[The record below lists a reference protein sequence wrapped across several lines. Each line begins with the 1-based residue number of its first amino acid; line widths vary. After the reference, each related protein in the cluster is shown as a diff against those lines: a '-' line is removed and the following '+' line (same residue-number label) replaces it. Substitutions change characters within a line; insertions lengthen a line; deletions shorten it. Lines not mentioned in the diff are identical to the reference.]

1 VSADDAAVVAALI
14 RPSVVE
20 MVTAVRG
27 ADTAEARALIAANF
41 VQTTF
46 LPAVPRGDQ
55 PWALGTLIG
64 CLAFHFAEMLD
75 AVPDADEWFR
85 QFALAIASDGAS
97 EDISG
102 NAHE

>member
-1 VSADDAAVVAALI
+1 MDDAAAVAATI

-27 ADTAEARALIAANF
+27 ADTPEARALIAANF

-46 LPAVPRGDQ
+46 LPAVPRADQ

-64 CLAFHFAEMLD
+64 CLAFHFADMLD
-75 AVPDADEWFR
+75 AVPEADEWFGR
-85 QFALAIASDGAS
+85 FALAIAADQ
-97 EDISG
+97 
-102 NAHE
+102 